1 MIAQIIVEF
10 VFSFVLVNYFAQ
22 FSIKDFSS
30 TFSRVTYVTE
40 LQKSFLAKNRTA
52 DHVLTLRTLIDKY
65 LNCHKTKVYAC
76 FVHFRKAFDLVWHD
90 GLFSLRS
97 GRFEVVGTRKK
108 RARERETREGKDSP
122 HVSPARARSL
132 FRPLLPSACYA
143 GLGLLYKVLQINV
156 RGNSTC
162 SIRIGNN

>member
-1 MIAQIIVEF
+1 MPQWWCNGVITSICK
-10 VFSFVLVNYFAQ
+10 SGTKSDRSNYRGICIFICPGKLFAQ

-30 TFSRVTYVTE
+30 TFSHVTYFIE
-40 LQKSFLAKNRTA
+40 SQKGFLANNRTA
-52 DHVLTLRTLIDKY
+52 DHVLTLRALIDKY
-65 LNCHKTKVYAC
+65 LNCHKTKVYTC
-76 FVHFRKAFDLVWHD
+76 FVDFRKAFDLLWHD

-143 GLGLLYKVLQINV
+143 GLGLY
-156 RGNSTC
+156 
-162 SIRIGNN
+162 

>member
-1 MIAQIIVEF
+1 MIPQIIVEF

-30 TFSRVTYVTE
+30 TFSHVTYFIE
-40 LQKSFLAKNRTA
+40 SQKGFLANNRKA

-65 LNCHKTKVYAC
+65 LNCHKTKVCAC
-76 FVHFRKAFDLVWHD
+76 FVDFRKAFDSLWHD

-108 RARERETREGKDSP
+108 WTREKTREGKDGP
-122 HVSPARARSL
+122 RVSPSRAPVLS
-132 FRPLLPSACYA
+132 FAHYFQESATQALDSYTRCY
-143 GLGLLYKVLQINV
+143 K
-156 RGNSTC
+156 
-162 SIRIGNN
+162 

>member
-1 MIAQIIVEF
+1 MEF

-30 TFSRVTYVTE
+30 TFSHVTYVTE
-40 LQKSFLAKNRTA
+40 LQKGFLAKNRTA

-76 FVHFRKAFDLVWHD
+76 FVHFRKAFDLLWHD

-97 GRFEVVGTRKK
+97 GRFEVVGQEING
-108 RARERETREGKDSP
+108 RARGRHARRKIALTCLLRAPVLSFAHYFQAPATQALDSYTR
-122 HVSPARARSL
+122 
-132 FRPLLPSACYA
+132 CY
-143 GLGLLYKVLQINV
+143 K
-156 RGNSTC
+156 
-162 SIRIGNN
+162 